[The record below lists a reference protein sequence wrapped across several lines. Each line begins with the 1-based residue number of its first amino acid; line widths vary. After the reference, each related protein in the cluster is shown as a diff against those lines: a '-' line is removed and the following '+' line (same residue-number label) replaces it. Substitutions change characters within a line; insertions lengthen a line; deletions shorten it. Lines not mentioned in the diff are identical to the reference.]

1 MHLKSFFLMIA
12 LLCTQWSM
20 AQTASNPTMNEINYL
35 ALGDSYTIGEAVPSD
50 QNWPQQLVRRLRADG
65 IAIADPQII
74 AVTGWT
80 TDELQAGIAKE
91 DPQGPYG
98 MVSLLIGVNNQY
110 RGYKIAQYKE
120 EFAAL
125 LQQAITFAG
134 GDKSRVFVVAIPDY
148 GVTPFGQK
156 KEPER
161 IDNELRIYNALA
173 AQHCESLGIPFV
185 DIYNVSKEALN
196 NPAMNATDNLH
207 PSTKMYSRW
216 TDVIYPEVKELLEGK
231 E

>member
-1 MHLKSFFLMIA
+1 
-12 LLCTQWSM
+12 
-20 AQTASNPTMNEINYL
+20 MNEISYL
-35 ALGDSYTIGEAVPSD
+35 ALGDSYTIGESVPLD
-50 QNWPQQLVRRLRADG
+50 QNWPHQLVRRLRTEN
-65 IAIADPQII
+65 IQVSEPQII

-91 DPQGPYG
+91 NPQGPFG

-110 RGYKIAQYKE
+110 RGYKISQYKE

-125 LQQAITFAG
+125 LQQAIDFAG
-134 GDKSRVFVVAIPDY
+134 GDKRRVFVVAIPDY

-173 AQHCESLGIPFV
+173 AQHCESLGIPFI
-185 DIYNVSKEALN
+185 DIFEVSKEALN
-196 NPAMNATDNLH
+196 NPVMSATDNLH
-207 PSTKMYSRW
+207 PSAKMYSRW
-216 TDVIYPEVKELLEGK
+216 VDVIFPEVKKMLEAK